1 MRVLK
6 EERWAL
12 VRTVTAICITALTLV
27 CLILAAGCTNDLTA
41 ITENRGTGE
50 TLALGTL
57 TTRPATTPATRA
69 DAAVPDATD
78 WQGFRTADQL
88 HVTIAAGEGATFTRS
103 SGLYEYTATGNVP
116 GSGTWTASAP
126 AYWQR
131 TAGNTLTLWRGP
143 DTDATTPGAYDM
155 PLTYETDATQGHAL
169 NAWDGNTYTVD
180 ADKWHIMDL
189 LRYCSAD
196 ADLPTA
202 ATGIPATGSPLDL
215 ILKHSMAQLCVEL
228 LPGEGMTAQEL
239 QAQVTV
245 HLKSAASTFTMQTD
259 GRPAIYNFENEQ
271 NRQDVRLLKNGATS
285 LKFYALMLPGQT
297 FGTDRAMMSLHIGDT
312 HFTYTPGTP
321 LTTTENTC
329 HKLVLQVNRTGVS
342 ALSVTSTGWQDP
354 TVIMQPDEAEAEG
367 ILVINE
373 TPGTLK
379 DNATLLNALKD
390 ATQESPVSLI
400 ITGKINNT
408 DLADLSALMKY
419 TDGST
424 NKFKVSSL
432 AIYATGGTTL
442 PNYFASN
449 NPDPNPA
456 LKKVILPEGITDTGQ
471 ISFYNCT
478 ALIDVTL
485 PDGLTIINKNAFRA
499 CSALKSIK
507 LPEKVTYI
515 KDLAFCQCYA
525 LENIN
530 IPEKVTKIGERAFYI
545 CKALKS
551 IKLPVNLESI
561 EKETFS
567 YCDVLESIDIPEK
580 VTKIGEGAFSNCPAL
595 RSIKLPVNLE
605 SIEKKTFNFCT
616 VLESIDIPE
625 KVTKIGEQAFY
636 NCPAL
641 RSIKLPVNLESIEKQ
656 AFYYCAVLESIDI
669 PDKTKD
675 IGEQAFAN
683 CTNLTSLT
691 TGDGMINIGKEAFL
705 SDTRLQ
711 SAAIKSVQTIGEAA
725 FYNCTSLSSVTIN
738 SVINIGFE
746 AFRKCTGLKSITLP
760 QTITGIGTFAF
771 AGSGLTSITIPGSVK
786 QLSDDT
792 FNKCTALKTATLEEG
807 VETIGNNAFTGCEE
821 LISINI
827 ASTVTSIGR
836 YAFNICPKLATV
848 TFAGAAPQLNSLGQ
862 GAFQSCEALTII
874 NIPDNVTILATG
886 TFNGCSKLASVKLPK
901 HLESIGQYA
910 FQQCVELAELD
921 IPESVT
927 KIDNNTFNM
936 CTKLASVAFSG
947 QTPLLNSIGANAF
960 YKCVHL
966 ANITLPDK
974 LETIGQS
981 AFYGCTN
988 LISVRIP
995 DNVTQIAAKTFQNCD
1010 RLVTVVLPKNLTSI
1024 GDFAFNAC
1032 GVLANFVYTGSILP
1046 APTVSTTAYSA
1057 SSKIKYLF
1065 LPNYTSTLTGTEL
1078 TWAGKTWKNIHY
1090 NANSGTDLNNI
1101 DALTNTGNYQNHITQ

>member
-1 MRVLK
+1 MRNYKQVNIMRVLK

-57 TTRPATTPATRA
+57 TTRPATAPATRA

-131 TAGNTLTLWRGP
+131 AAGNTLTLWRGP

-169 NAWDGNTYTVD
+169 NAWDGNAYTVD
-180 ADKWHIMDL
+180 ADKWRIMDL

-297 FGTDRAMMSLHIGDT
+297 LGTDRAMMSLHIGDT
-312 HFTYTPGTP
+312 YFTYTPGTP

-354 TVIMQPDEAEAEG
+354 TVITQPDEAEAEG

-390 ATQESPVSLI
+390 ATQESPVGLI

-419 TDGST
+419 TDGSI

-442 PNYFASN
+442 PHYFASN
-449 NPDPNPA
+449 NPDPNPV
-456 LKKVILPEGITDTGQ
+456 LKKVILPEGITNTGQ

-478 ALIDVTL
+478 ALTDVTL
-485 PDGLTIINKNAFRA
+485 PDGLTIINHNAFRS
-499 CSALKSIK
+499 CNALKSIK
-507 LPEKVTYI
+507 LPETVTDI
-515 KDLAFCQCYA
+515 KNSVFFYCIY
-525 LENIN
+525 NHRT
-530 IPEKVTKIGERAFYI
+530 TKTNQKYP
-545 CKALKS
+545 S
-551 IKLPVNLESI
+551 VNL
-561 EKETFS
+561 
-567 YCDVLESIDIPEK
+567 
-580 VTKIGEGAFSNCPAL
+580 
-595 RSIKLPVNLE
+595 
-605 SIEKKTFNFCT
+605 
-616 VLESIDIPE
+616 
-625 KVTKIGEQAFY
+625 
-636 NCPAL
+636 
-641 RSIKLPVNLESIEKQ
+641 
-656 AFYYCAVLESIDI
+656 
-669 PDKTKD
+669 
-675 IGEQAFAN
+675 
-683 CTNLTSLT
+683 
-691 TGDGMINIGKEAFL
+691 
-705 SDTRLQ
+705 
-711 SAAIKSVQTIGEAA
+711 
-725 FYNCTSLSSVTIN
+725 
-738 SVINIGFE
+738 
-746 AFRKCTGLKSITLP
+746 
-760 QTITGIGTFAF
+760 
-771 AGSGLTSITIPGSVK
+771 
-786 QLSDDT
+786 
-792 FNKCTALKTATLEEG
+792 
-807 VETIGNNAFTGCEE
+807 
-821 LISINI
+821 
-827 ASTVTSIGR
+827 
-836 YAFNICPKLATV
+836 
-848 TFAGAAPQLNSLGQ
+848 
-862 GAFQSCEALTII
+862 
-874 NIPDNVTILATG
+874 
-886 TFNGCSKLASVKLPK
+886 
-901 HLESIGQYA
+901 
-910 FQQCVELAELD
+910 
-921 IPESVT
+921 
-927 KIDNNTFNM
+927 
-936 CTKLASVAFSG
+936 
-947 QTPLLNSIGANAF
+947 
-960 YKCVHL
+960 
-966 ANITLPDK
+966 
-974 LETIGQS
+974 
-981 AFYGCTN
+981 
-988 LISVRIP
+988 
-995 DNVTQIAAKTFQNCD
+995 
-1010 RLVTVVLPKNLTSI
+1010 
-1024 GDFAFNAC
+1024 
-1032 GVLANFVYTGSILP
+1032 
-1046 APTVSTTAYSA
+1046 
-1057 SSKIKYLF
+1057 
-1065 LPNYTSTLTGTEL
+1065 
-1078 TWAGKTWKNIHY
+1078 
-1090 NANSGTDLNNI
+1090 
-1101 DALTNTGNYQNHITQ
+1101 